1 MSFVTTRTRDLY
13 FGQISVSF
21 KATNMNVVVQVS
33 KTIVVSSVGLHI
45 FRLRIR
51 DLKIIGNHVVM
62 LTTRT

>member
-1 MSFVTTRTRDLY
+1 MSFVTARTRDLY

-51 DLKIIGNHVVM
+51 D
-62 LTTRT
+62 